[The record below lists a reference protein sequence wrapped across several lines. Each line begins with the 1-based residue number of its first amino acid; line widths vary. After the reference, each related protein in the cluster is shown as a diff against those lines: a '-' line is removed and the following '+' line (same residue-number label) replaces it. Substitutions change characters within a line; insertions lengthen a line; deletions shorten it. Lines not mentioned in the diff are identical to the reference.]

1 MRPGYVRAGGQI
13 TVFFALTLS
22 IIFALLLGILESART
37 QGARL
42 YFTQA
47 VNSGIDSLFSQ
58 YHRSLWKQYRLLGL
72 EHYAEKQ
79 LCDELERFITPYFGA
94 SDWYPETLTEVELHN
109 LILLTDLDGEIFEKE
124 VLDYMHYGMLDSLW
138 DYLTA
143 EQMLKDI
150 SEAVSLD
157 RVSGLYQEHTKE
169 AVRLEETLEA
179 LMEELGLQQ
188 KEYEEARSAL
198 EACSGNAFI
207 RHLKAM
213 KKPLGKIP
221 GRVRAYEE
229 QADRLAAALEGSRRQ
244 FEEEAK
250 ELSDPVAAAMEQD
263 IREYEAYVRSDGER
277 RQEIEGFVERSERN
291 LQFLDDLMEEAR
303 EVQDRIDSWDPEE
316 DGELSE
322 EDLWRPVKRHF
333 QAYDMILFGGALG
346 VADKEKE
353 GFLEAVRSL
362 LQGSLLEL
370 LLPEGVQVSK
380 EALPLTDAPSLTC
393 FSGENGCRL
402 SLTER
407 VLMGEYA
414 LKTMNDFSK
423 SLGGSPLGSG
433 SLEIEYILKGKESDH
448 ENLSETVL
456 SLLAMR
462 EGLNLIYLFTDTEK
476 RNEARALAAII
487 TGAAGFPPLITVM
500 TFFILGVWALG
511 QSLCDLGDLLAGK
524 KVPFMHGKESF
535 YLSLEGLLS
544 LGQSGGVFPE
554 GDGGRSGLPYREYL
568 RILLFKDQSSL
579 YDYRMMDMIQM
590 NVKSEQ
596 KDFLLNRCV
605 YSLELKAEAETK
617 HVLASLGMLSAFLPM
632 DTFYTVSTESFRSY

>member
-1 MRPGYVRAGGQI
+1 M
-13 TVFFALTLS
+13 
-22 IIFALLLGILESART
+22 
-37 QGARL
+37 
-42 YFTQA
+42 
-47 VNSGIDSLFSQ
+47 
-58 YHRSLWKQYRLLGL
+58 
-72 EHYAEKQ
+72 
-79 LCDELERFITPYFGA
+79 
-94 SDWYPETLTEVELHN
+94 
-109 LILLTDLDGEIFEKE
+109 
-124 VLDYMHYGMLDSLW
+124 
-138 DYLTA
+138 
-143 EQMLKDI
+143 
-150 SEAVSLD
+150 
-157 RVSGLYQEHTKE
+157 
-169 AVRLEETLEA
+169 
-179 LMEELGLQQ
+179 
-188 KEYEEARSAL
+188 
-198 EACSGNAFI
+198 
-207 RHLKAM
+207 
-213 KKPLGKIP
+213 
-221 GRVRAYEE
+221 RAYEE

-277 RQEIEGFVERSERN
+277 RLEIEGFVERSERN

-303 EVQDRIDSWDPEE
+303 EVQDRIDAWDPEE

-333 QAYDMILFGGALG
+333 QEYDMILFGGALG

-380 EALPLTDAPSLTC
+380 EALPLADAPSLTC

-511 QSLCDLGDLLAGK
+511 QSLCDLRDLLAGK

>member
-1 MRPGYVRAGGQI
+1 M
-13 TVFFALTLS
+13 
-22 IIFALLLGILESART
+22 
-37 QGARL
+37 
-42 YFTQA
+42 
-47 VNSGIDSLFSQ
+47 
-58 YHRSLWKQYRLLGL
+58 
-72 EHYAEKQ
+72 
-79 LCDELERFITPYFGA
+79 
-94 SDWYPETLTEVELHN
+94 
-109 LILLTDLDGEIFEKE
+109 
-124 VLDYMHYGMLDSLW
+124 
-138 DYLTA
+138 
-143 EQMLKDI
+143 
-150 SEAVSLD
+150 
-157 RVSGLYQEHTKE
+157 
-169 AVRLEETLEA
+169 
-179 LMEELGLQQ
+179 
-188 KEYEEARSAL
+188 
-198 EACSGNAFI
+198 
-207 RHLKAM
+207 
-213 KKPLGKIP
+213 
-221 GRVRAYEE
+221 
-229 QADRLAAALEGSRRQ
+229 
-244 FEEEAK
+244 
-250 ELSDPVAAAMEQD
+250 
-263 IREYEAYVRSDGER
+263 
-277 RQEIEGFVERSERN
+277 
-291 LQFLDDLMEEAR
+291 
-303 EVQDRIDSWDPEE
+303 
-316 DGELSE
+316 
-322 EDLWRPVKRHF
+322 
-333 QAYDMILFGGALG
+333 
-346 VADKEKE
+346 
-353 GFLEAVRSL
+353 RSL

-380 EALPLTDAPSLTC
+380 EALPLADAPSLTC

-511 QSLCDLGDLLAGK
+511 QSLCDLRDLLAGK

-632 DTFYTVSTESFRSY
+632 DTFYRVSTESFRSY